1 MIKVIKAIRH
11 PHAQRRGRGEY
22 VQLGSWRDREQR
34 GGQREDRH
42 GGNEARAAKKK
53 VRLAE
58 DFPQVPHAIGVD
70 DTRDLIRVY

>member
-1 MIKVIKAIRH
+1 
-11 PHAQRRGRGEY
+11 
-22 VQLGSWRDREQR
+22 
-34 GGQREDRH
+34 
-42 GGNEARAAKKK
+42 